1 MYAYPLVN
9 DTLMVKIIHIG
20 VVGPCAAGKTTL
32 IKGLQKRGYAA
43 KQIAQ
48 EHSYVQDM
56 WLKIANPDMLIFL
69 DVTYTHTL
77 KRKNLN
83 WSQMEFEKQYARLL
97 HARKHADLYINTDGL
112 TPQQVLSTV
121 LYELKH
127 QTLD

>member
-1 MYAYPLVN
+1 MYAYPWVN
-9 DTLMVKIIHIG
+9 ESLMVKPINIG

-32 IKGLQKRGYAA
+32 IKGLRKRGYAA

-56 WLKIANPDMLIFL
+56 WIRIANPDMLIFL
-69 DVTYTHTL
+69 DVTYSNSL

-112 TPQQVLSTV
+112 SPKQVLSTV
-121 LYELKH
+121 LDELK
-127 QTLD
+127 QKL